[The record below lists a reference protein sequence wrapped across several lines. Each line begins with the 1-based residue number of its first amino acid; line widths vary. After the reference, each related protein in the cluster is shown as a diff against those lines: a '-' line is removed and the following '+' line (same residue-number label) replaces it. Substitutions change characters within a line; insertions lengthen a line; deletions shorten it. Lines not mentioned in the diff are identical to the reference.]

1 MILKINGII
10 VDDEMVYCS
19 THRHW
24 HPCDDEMNCC
34 ASEFEEII
42 IAQEKWKRSWEKLFN
57 I

>member
-42 IAQEKWKRSWEKLFN
+42 IAQEKWRRSWEKLF
-57 I
+57 